1 MSSSVQRP
9 LLGGQP
15 RTRSTRI
22 FQRYFTLPE
31 VDEPRIEQC
40 RRSARNFL
48 SSRWGHYLILLLVA
62 VDVCCTFADFLI
74 QLHVCELKQTS
85 FGADNGWEVT
95 QEVLSISS
103 LVISCLF
110 MGELVVAALSFGMKY
125 FSDWF
130 HVFDSLVI
138 IVAFTIE
145 VSLRGIGEE
154 LGSLVI
160 VLRLWRVFQIIE
172 ELSSASE
179 DSLEQYEQ
187 EIERLK
193 VENSDLRDRLAL
205 TENF

>member
-1 MSSSVQRP
+1 MSSVEQP

-22 FQRYFTLPE
+22 FQRYFPVPE

-74 QLHVCELKQTS
+74 QLHVCELKQTR
-85 FGADNGWEVT
+85 FGGDSGWEVT
-95 QEVLSISS
+95 QDVLSISS

-110 MGELVVAALSFGMKY
+110 MVELIVAALSFGMKY

-145 VSLRGIGEE
+145 ISLRGIGEE